1 MSRDFGGNA
10 DVGLFGPDSVTWRVH
25 GDPIMVV
32 AGLRALLL
40 QALHPV
46 ALAGVTQHSSFRQ
59 DPWGRLTR
67 TAEFVGVTTFGT
79 MAEARRMGARVRG
92 VHRRYAG
99 HDPVTGRDYRVDDHD
114 LLLWVHAGLVDSFLS
129 TGRRAGLRLSPA
141 EADRYVAE
149 QVRVAELVG
158 LLAEEVPASVG
169 ELADYMCRVRPELVA
184 SPQAHSVLR
193 FVLAPPMATTVVI
206 ATPARPAWASL
217 AALAV
222 ATLPRWARRLYRLP
236 GLPTTDLAAS
246 AGLWALRTATLTLP
260 AVAREGPHLKAARA
274 RLAITA

>member
-1 MSRDFGGNA
+1 M
-10 DVGLFGPDSVTWRVH
+10 GLFGPDSVTWRVH
-25 GDPIMVV
+25 GDPIMAV

-59 DPWGRLTR
+59 DPWGRLMR
-67 TAEFVGVTTFGT
+67 TAEFVGVTSFGT
-79 MAEARRMGARVRG
+79 TAQARRMGARVRG
-92 VHRRYAG
+92 VHRKYAG

-129 TGRRAGLRLSPA
+129 TAWRAGLQLSPA

-149 QVRVAELVG
+149 QVRIAELMG
-158 LLAEEVPASVG
+158 LPADEVPASVS
-169 ELADYMCRVRPELVA
+169 ELADYLREVRGELVA
-184 SPQAHSVLR
+184 SADAHATLR

-206 ATPARPAWASL
+206 ATPARPAWAAL

-222 ATLPRWARRLYRLP
+222 SSLPRWARRLYRLP
-236 GLPTTDLAAS
+236 GLPTTDLAAT
-246 AGLWALRTATLTLP
+246 AGLWALRTATLALP

-274 RLAITA
+274 RLAPP